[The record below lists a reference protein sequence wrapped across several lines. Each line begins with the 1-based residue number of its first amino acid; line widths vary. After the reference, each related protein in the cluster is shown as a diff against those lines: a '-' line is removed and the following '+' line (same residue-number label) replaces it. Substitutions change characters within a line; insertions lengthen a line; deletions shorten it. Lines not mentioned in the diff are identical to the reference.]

1 MHKNSHGLEGYVH
14 AARASRDASLTQCF
28 FFDSRMRTVSKKVI
42 MYALGQSSV
51 VIDGRMIDSHD
62 TETGILTWYMHIHI
76 CA

>member
-1 MHKNSHGLEGYVH
+1 
-14 AARASRDASLTQCF
+14 
-28 FFDSRMRTVSKKVI
+28 MRTVSKKVI
-42 MYALGQSSV
+42 MYALGQSSI